1 MKKSRLFMA
10 TGALVLAVSAI
21 FATKANKKF
30 ALPFSTGYSSKLSAS
45 EFAVKTTTGTGWL
58 TATNNGNAA
67 IVTITTSSGHNF
79 IRTQLVTAPLGSTL
93 LYY

>member
-1 MKKSRLFMA
+1 MKKSRLFLA

-30 ALPFSTGYSSKLSAS
+30 TGGFRTGFSKIDHSFSIKTLSD
-45 EFAVKTTTGTGWL
+45 GIWL
-58 TATNNGNAA
+58 TVTATSHKAA
-67 IVTITTSSGHNF
+67 IVTVFTANSF
-79 IRTQLVTAPLGSTL
+79 AIRTQLVTGTAFTHL